1 MSQDKREE
9 MKLKQELAEAECI
22 LLKMR
27 EEIEIQQDKVKSL
40 QMALVMLNEDK
51 IANKSNEAARE
62 SGGTQVLAAVWE
74 DEDDNILEEGTMNLV
89 QFSTPL
95 TDNKQPNKKLKQIRE
110 AVESEIEEITTFNNE
125 DRVKVTRKEAYSL
138 QANAKT
144 ISEAANEIVKKVL
157 GKEPCNLTSDD
168 LEAYECLVVKVRRM
182 LGDIKKDVRKAKKV
196 MRPDEIF
203 LSLSMCEEFKVE

>member
-51 IANKSNEAARE
+51 IVNKSNEAARE

-95 TDNKQPNKKLKQIRE
+95 TDNKQPNKK
-110 AVESEIEEITTFNNE
+110 F
-125 DRVKVTRKEAYSL
+125 
-138 QANAKT
+138 
-144 ISEAANEIVKKVL
+144 
-157 GKEPCNLTSDD
+157 
-168 LEAYECLVVKVRRM
+168 
-182 LGDIKKDVRKAKKV
+182 KKDQRG
-196 MRPDEIF
+196 
-203 LSLSMCEEFKVE
+203 S